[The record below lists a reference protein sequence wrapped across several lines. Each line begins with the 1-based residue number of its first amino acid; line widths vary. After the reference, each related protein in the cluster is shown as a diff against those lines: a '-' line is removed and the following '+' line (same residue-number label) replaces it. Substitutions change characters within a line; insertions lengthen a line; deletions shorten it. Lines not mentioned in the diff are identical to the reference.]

1 MKLWMHNPSA
11 ANGDRYTSWWKMS
24 SLEFLVVCQQGLCSL
39 SLSRSLCAPKQSY
52 QNFQTRIWT
61 GIRPEKNPNKQT
73 NKPKKFG
80 WTSPMCS
87 RCRGRDLPTRLGAEI
102 IDRLSKYKYWQAP
115 VNQTKLV
122 QQQQQNKPKK
132 NRKGDHCPTWYDTPA
147 KLQWQF
153 QNSLL
158 HILLLLLPI
167 HQQHRYTEPRTNLA

>member
-11 ANGDRYTSWWKMS
+11 ANGDRYTSWWTMS
-24 SLEFLVVCQQGLCSL
+24 SLEFLVVCQQGLC

-61 GIRPEKNPNKQT
+61 GIRPKKKTQTNKQT
-73 NKPKKFG
+73 NQKNSAGLVQCALAAEGGTCPRG
-80 WTSPMCS
+80 W
-87 RCRGRDLPTRLGAEI
+87 EQKI